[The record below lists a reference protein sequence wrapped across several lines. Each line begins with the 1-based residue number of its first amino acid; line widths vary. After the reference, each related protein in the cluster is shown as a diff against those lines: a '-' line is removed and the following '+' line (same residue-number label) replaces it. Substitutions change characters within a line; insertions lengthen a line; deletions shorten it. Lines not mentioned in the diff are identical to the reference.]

1 MKTSVKQSIKS
12 NMTVPN
18 ALTALR
24 IIIIYPL
31 TRFLLL
37 QNYIMAGV
45 MILLSAF
52 TDMMDG
58 FIARKFNQVSNLGK
72 ILDPIADKLTLI
84 SVVICVN
91 VLYPDIRMFTIVLVI
106 KELLMLSGG
115 AVLLKLRIRPP
126 AARWYGKLSTIIFYT
141 CVTTLILLRAIW
153 SYTNAILTLSL
164 LSLTTAAMLFSLV
177 MYTLLFIDLIK
188 EKNKQTKA

>member
-31 TRFLLL
+31 TRFLLQ